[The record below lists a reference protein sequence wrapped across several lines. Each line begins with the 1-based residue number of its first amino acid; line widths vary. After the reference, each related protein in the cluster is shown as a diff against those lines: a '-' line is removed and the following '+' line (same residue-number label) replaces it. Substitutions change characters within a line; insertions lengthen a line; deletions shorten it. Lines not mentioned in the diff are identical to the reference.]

1 MNVKTSLEMS
11 KDISKPEQLITEHID
26 IWTSSIL
33 TKSTSGR
40 GNSKKYELYGISKL
54 RELILELAVRGK
66 LVPQDTNDEPASVL
80 LEKIAIE
87 KAELIK
93 KGEIRKSKSLPK
105 ISKKEQPFDLPLGWE
120 WIHINEIVSLENGDR
135 GKNYPNKSALVDKG
149 IPFINAGQLEGG
161 VVSKKELSYITQD
174 RFDILNGGKFR
185 NGDILFC
192 LRGSLGKCALVSNF
206 GIGAIASSLIIMR
219 PIMSRLE
226 HFIML
231 VLNSTLTKR
240 TISKYNNGTAQ
251 PNLSGADLAKFP
263 VPVPPLAEQKRIVAK
278 VDELMLL
285 CDQLEQQTEA
295 SIEAHA
301 TLVEVLLAT
310 LTDSSDA
317 DELAQNWAR
326 ISEHFDSLFT
336 TEQSIEALKQTVLQ
350 LAVMGKLV
358 PQDPNDEPASVL
370 LEKIAKEKERLIE
383 EKKIKKEKPL
393 PPISDGEKFFELPK
407 GWEWC
412 QIDSLSLSSE
422 AGWSPKC
429 DPTPKEGD
437 NWGVLKVSAV
447 TWGKYQPDENKA
459 LPNYLEPKPQYEVK
473 ANDFLISRANTAD
486 LVARSVVV
494 PKNTPEKLMMSDKII
509 RFSFTKDVFS
519 YYINLVNNSS
529 YSREYYAEVAGG
541 TSSSMKNVSRSQVRA
556 LKIALPPLAEQH
568 RIVAK
573 VDELMA
579 ICDQLKAKLQQSQET
594 QVQLTDALVDKALG

>member
-1 MNVKTSLEMS
+1 MS

-26 IWTSSIL
+26 IWTSAIL
-33 TKSTSGR
+33 AKSTSGR
-40 GNSKKYELYGISKL
+40 GSSKKYELYGITKL

-66 LVPQDTNDEPASVL
+66 LVPQDTNDEPASL
-80 LEKIAIE
+80 FLEKIAVE

-120 WIHINEIVSLENGDR
+120 WIHINEIVGLENGDR

-161 VVSKKELSYITQD
+161 VVSKKELCYITQG

-263 VPVPPLAEQKRIVAK
+263 VPLPPLAEQHRIVAK
-278 VDELMLL
+278 VDELMML

-301 TLVEVLLAT
+301 TLAEVLLAT
-310 LTDSSDA
+310 LTDSVDA
-317 DELAQNWAR
+317 DELAQNWVR
-326 ISEHFDSLFT
+326 IAEHFDSLFT

-358 PQDPNDEPASVL
+358 PQNPEDEPASIL
-370 LEKIAKEKERLIE
+370 LEKERLIRE
-383 EKKIKKEKPL
+383 SKIKKPSSWLEITENEKLFESPESWIWLRFGDVYPL
-393 PPISDGEKFFELPK
+393 EYGNNLPK
-407 GWEWC
+407 PKRSNTGEYNVYGSNGIVGSHNAECVKSPCIVVGRKGSAGALNISFDDGCWVTDVAYSC
-412 QIDSLSLSSE
+412 IPTKGIDLHFAFMHLKTLGLDSLGKGIKPGLNRNE
-422 AGWSPKC
+422 AY
-429 DPTPKEGD
+429 
-437 NWGVLKVSAV
+437 L
-447 TWGKYQPDENKA
+447 
-459 LPNYLEPKPQYEVK
+459 LP
-473 ANDFLISRANTAD
+473 
-486 LVARSVVV
+486 VA
-494 PKNTPEKLMMSDKII
+494 I
-509 RFSFTKDVFS
+509 
-519 YYINLVNNSS
+519 
-529 YSREYYAEVAGG
+529 
-541 TSSSMKNVSRSQVRA
+541 
-556 LKIALPPLAEQH
+556 PPLSEQH

-579 ICDQLKAKLQQSQET
+579 ICDQLKEKLQQSQET
-594 QVQLTDALVDKALG
+594 QVQLTDALVDRALG

>member
-66 LVPQDTNDEPASVL
+66 LVPQDTNDEPASL
-80 LEKIAIE
+80 FLEKIAVE

-120 WIHINEIVSLENGDR
+120 WIHINEIVGLENGDR

-161 VVSKKELSYITQD
+161 VVSKKELSYITQG

-231 VLNSTLTKR
+231 VLNSTLTKII
-240 TISKYNNGTAQ
+240 ISKYNNGTAQ

-263 VPVPPLAEQKRIVAK
+263 VPLPPLAEQHRIVAK
-278 VDELMLL
+278 VDELMML

-301 TLVEVLLAT
+301 TLAEVLLAT
-310 LTDSSDA
+310 LTDSVDA
-317 DELAQNWAR
+317 DELAQNWVR
-326 ISEHFDSLFT
+326 IAEHFDSLFT
-336 TEQSIEALKQTVLQ
+336 TEQSIEALKKAVLQ
-350 LAVMGKLV
+350 LAVIGKLV
-358 PQDPNDEPASVL
+358 AQNPDDEPASVL
-370 LEKIAKEKERLIE
+370 LEKERLIRE
-383 EKKIKKEKPL
+383 SKIKKPSSWLEITENEKLFESPESWIWLRFGDVYPL
-393 PPISDGEKFFELPK
+393 EYGNNLPK
-407 GWEWC
+407 LKRSNTGEYNVYGSNGIVGSHNAECVKSPCIVLGRKGSAGALNISLDDGCWVTDVAYSC
-412 QIDSLSLSSE
+412 IPTKGIDLHFAFMHLKTLGLDSLGKGIKPGLNRNEAYSL
-422 AGWSPKC
+422 P
-429 DPTPKEGD
+429 
-437 NWGVLKVSAV
+437 
-447 TWGKYQPDENKA
+447 
-459 LPNYLEPKPQYEVK
+459 
-473 ANDFLISRANTAD
+473 
-486 LVARSVVV
+486 VA
-494 PKNTPEKLMMSDKII
+494 I
-509 RFSFTKDVFS
+509 
-519 YYINLVNNSS
+519 
-529 YSREYYAEVAGG
+529 
-541 TSSSMKNVSRSQVRA
+541 
-556 LKIALPPLAEQH
+556 PPLSEQH

-579 ICDQLKAKLQQSQET
+579 ICDQLKEKLQQSQET
-594 QVQLTDALVDKALG
+594 QVQLTNALVDRALG